1 MTNREKTIEK
11 IIAYFEENNDIFNDC
26 IEELDS
32 YNGYL
37 GDNRY
42 YSMDELDELM
52 EFKSAT
58 ELLNMAFFGHDEDT
72 HHTDGH
78 GNVEYGAF
86 NPNRN
91 YFTFTGYG
99 NLIST
104 DYPDYSAYLD
114 KYAIE
119 EMSDHQSWI
128 DAIDGNVE
136 LSKLFDE
143 LESEDDENDESN
155 EA

>member
-1 MTNREKTIEK
+1 MKKAQIEK
-11 IIAYFEENNDIFNDC
+11 IIAYFEENEDIFNDC

-42 YSMDELDELM
+42 YSMNELDELKSG
-52 EFKSAT
+52 KSAT
-58 ELLNMAFFGHDEDT
+58 DLLNMAFFGHDEDT

-78 GNVEYGAF
+78 GNIEYGAF

-91 YFTFTGYG
+91 YFTFNGYG

-104 DYPDYSAYLD
+104 DYPDYSANLDSYCIIDMCEHRYYIDTID
-114 KYAIE
+114 KYP
-119 EMSDHQSWI
+119 
-128 DAIDGNVE
+128 E
-136 LSKLFDE
+136 LSALFDD
-143 LESEDDENDESN
+143 LEEIISE
-155 EA
+155 A

>member
-1 MTNREKTIEK
+1 MKKAQIEK
-11 IIAYFEENNDIFNDC
+11 IIAYFEENEDIFNDC
-26 IEELDS
+26 IEELDN

-42 YSMDELDELM
+42 YPMDELDDLM
-52 EFKSAT
+52 ELKSAT
-58 ELLNMAFFGHDEDT
+58 ELLNMAFVGHDEDT

-91 YFTFTGYG
+91 YFTFNGYG

-104 DYPDYSAYLD
+104 DYPDYSANLDSYCIMDMCEYRYYIDTID
-114 KYAIE
+114 KYP
-119 EMSDHQSWI
+119 
-128 DAIDGNVE
+128 E
-136 LSKLFDE
+136 LSALFDD
-143 LESEDDENDESN
+143 LEEIISED
-155 EA
+155 